1 MWWGVND
8 YPSPPDYTVPTC
20 PVCGQ
25 ETDTLYSDIYGEIV
39 GCDMCIKLVDAWD
52 WREYHEHV

>member
-1 MWWGVND
+1 MGWGVND
-8 YPSPPDYTVPTC
+8 YPSPPDYTAPTC

-25 ETDTLYSDIYGEIV
+25 ETDTLYADVYGDIV
-39 GCDMCIKLVDAWD
+39 GCDMCVKQIDAWD